1 MIIVQGFM
9 IVLPEDFAQYKRR
22 IVLHMAQ
29 VQMLDSCIQYS
40 LSEDPGVPELI
51 CVAERWRDEVAQSA
65 HLAGDH
71 MGQFHKF
78 MKHMPISAAHIASY
92 EIEDEGQWLMRVGS
106 TSVNQ
111 SARRLWQPQPH

>member
-9 IVLPEDFAQYKRR
+9 RVLPEDFAQYKRR

-29 VQMLDSCIQYS
+29 VQMIDGCLQYS
-40 LSEDPGVPELI
+40 LSEDPGIPGLI
-51 CVAERWRDEVAQSA
+51 WVAERWRDKPSQAA

-71 MGQFHKF
+71 MGQFNQF

-92 EIEDEGQWLMRVGS
+92 ELEGEGSWLMRVGS
-106 TSVNQ
+106 PSV
-111 SARRLWQPQPH
+111 S